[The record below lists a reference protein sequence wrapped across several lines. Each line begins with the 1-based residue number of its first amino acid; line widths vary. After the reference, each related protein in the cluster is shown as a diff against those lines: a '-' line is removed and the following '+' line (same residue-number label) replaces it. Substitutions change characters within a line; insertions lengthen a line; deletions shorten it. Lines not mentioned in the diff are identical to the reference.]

1 MREQRAR
8 KGRGLGLRVAPVDSS
23 KFVRERLTWASY
35 WMLGYFAFLQAIL
48 GPLMPFIRGELRL
61 SYVIASLH
69 FSAFALG
76 AVVTGVVGD
85 RLALRWGR
93 RTLFWVGG
101 LGMALGAALVALSPW
116 AVGTILGAFVM
127 GAFGNGALI
136 TLQAALAER
145 HGAWGL
151 VALTEANV
159 VASGFAI
166 LATVAV
172 GGVTGA
178 GWSWRLALLPAVG
191 LLAAIG
197 ARYHTLSFPRQT
209 PRRLPETTAKSRRAP
224 MPLAF
229 WALWLMIALETGVEW
244 SLGYWGASF
253 LATQPRFSVASAA
266 TAMSAFY
273 LAMLVGR
280 ALGSRVSRVVSGL
293 TTLGASLGV
302 GTLGFALF
310 WLAPSA
316 PLRIIGLFVVG
327 FALANVYPLGIA
339 LAAATVPEQ
348 VDTATARLSI
358 AGGSAVLLA
367 PLLLGALA
375 DHIGIGSAFGVAIP
389 LLALAL
395 LALFAAGRAP
405 APRPDGAVR

>member
-1 MREQRAR
+1 
-8 KGRGLGLRVAPVDSS
+8 
-23 KFVRERLTWASY
+23 
-35 WMLGYFAFLQAIL
+35 
-48 GPLMPFIRGELRL
+48 
-61 SYVIASLH
+61 
-69 FSAFALG
+69 
-76 AVVTGVVGD
+76 
-85 RLALRWGR
+85 
-93 RTLFWVGG
+93 
-101 LGMALGAALVALSPW
+101 
-116 AVGTILGAFVM
+116 
-127 GAFGNGALI
+127 
-136 TLQAALAER
+136 
-145 HGAWGL
+145 
-151 VALTEANV
+151 
-159 VASGFAI
+159 
-166 LATVAV
+166 
-172 GGVTGA
+172 
-178 GWSWRLALLPAVG
+178 
-191 LLAAIG
+191 
-197 ARYHTLSFPRQT
+197 
-209 PRRLPETTAKSRRAP
+209 
-224 MPLAF
+224 
-229 WALWLMIALETGVEW
+229 MIALETGVEW

-395 LALFAAGRAP
+395 LALLAAGRAP